1 MKNHVLPATRSTFIK
16 QEAIITKKIILPVL
30 AALLLLTGCG
40 NSERAADTP
49 APSTAVQES
58 PAIAPDAPEVSIE
71 PAEAPAHPLQSLIF
85 VNGRLYSLV
94 EITSR
99 PFFDQT
105 EYALCGVLKSSVS
118 RYEDPTEELT
128 TNDEVLVGC
137 EVHEHMTDIEI
148 GALAVYVGDKDWVYY
163 PYEPVPEE
171 AKTYSFE
178 SGEELAALAVSSM
191 EKLGYTQ
198 IESDKYELF
207 EFAAI
212 PEDCSSFIGVFENI
226 LEAPDR
232 YRVVQLWYGTD
243 PYRLLVLSQEHQRE
257 LVSTSD
263 RLVYC
268 DRTRS
273 QLSPKFAWVAFQT
286 RYVGASEYNYLI
298 ADLFSAEDLS
308 DGSGDFVADIVGK
321 EITDYPDYVRETIE
335 YPTYEYIG
343 DFPTNVDVG

>member
-1 MKNHVLPATRSTFIK
+1 MKNHVLPASRFTFIK
-16 QEAIITKKIILPVL
+16 QEAIITRKTILPIL
-30 AALLLLTGCG
+30 AALLLLSGCG
-40 NSERAADTP
+40 NFEKAAETP
-49 APSTAVQES
+49 APSTAVQEA
-58 PAIAPDAPEVSIE
+58 PAIAPDAPE
-71 PAEAPAHPLQSLIF
+71 EAAGPVETPAHPLQSLIF

-118 RYEDPTEELT
+118 RYEEPTEELT

-137 EVHEHMTDIEI
+137 EVHESSEATD
-148 GALAVYVGDKDWVYY
+148 ALAVYLDDKDWIYT

-171 AKTYSFE
+171 EKTYSFE

-212 PEDCSSFIGVFENI
+212 PEDCGNYIGVFETI

-243 PYRLLVLSQEHQRE
+243 PYRLLVLSQEHQLE
-257 LVSTSD
+257 LVHTSD

-298 ADLFSAEDLS
+298 ADLFSAKDLS